1 MASPRRT
8 PYLAGGT
15 LTLTLT
21 LTLKPLQAE
30 VDGIKAH
37 KVALARKMRE
47 AQDTHRAQRLERE
60 REIKALRRKV
70 RWPALTALLT

>member
-1 MASPRRT
+1 M
-8 PYLAGGT
+8 
-15 LTLTLT
+15 
-21 LTLKPLQAE
+21 QAE

-70 RWPALTALLT
+70 RWPAVTALLPRAQALTPSPSPNHAPQPQP

>member
-1 MASPRRT
+1 M
-8 PYLAGGT
+8 
-15 LTLTLT
+15 
-21 LTLKPLQAE
+21 
-30 VDGIKAH
+30 DGIKAH

-70 RWPALTALLT
+70 RWPALTALLTRAQTLTPSPSPNHAPQSQS